1 MIWALQNGEKVRAE
15 PHQRAICPLCNN
27 EVIAKCGDIKVNHWA
42 HKINSVCDSFKESE
56 TEWHLNWKDKFPKE
70 CQEVI
75 VTKNYKKHI
84 ADVRTKDG
92 LVIEF
97 QNSPISPQEIFSR
110 EHFWENMVWV
120 VNGKTIG
127 KNLTFY
133 KQKFK
138 WKWMPRSWELARK
151 KVYLDVGNDYLY
163 LLKDIYKRGKF
174 QLYSKEAFIIQNGGN
189 PFKND

>member
-15 PHQRAICPLCNN
+15 PHQRGICPLCNN

-84 ADVRTKDG
+84 ADIKTKDG

-97 QNSPISPQEIFSR
+97 QNSPISPRDIFLR
-110 EHFWENMVWV
+110 EKFWGNMVWV
-120 VNGKTIG
+120 INGRTIG
-127 KNLTFY
+127 KNLSFY
-133 KQKFK
+133 RQRFK
-138 WKWMPRSWELARK
+138 WKWMPRSWTFSERK
-151 KVYLDVGNDYLY
+151 IYFDFGNDYLY
-163 LLKDIYKRGKF
+163 LLEDTNKRGKF
-174 QLYSKEAFIIQNGGN
+174 QLHSKEAFIIQNGGN
-189 PFKND
+189 PFKNE